1 MPDRIENYHQI
12 VRRLTGGETGKAG
25 KERVLSVGAACDRD
39 LLESVSQA
47 SGAAGIEAL
56 LYGDAQGIER
66 ILSEMSFNG
75 KATVTDVKDGVEA
88 TRAAVRAVREGRAD
102 VLMKGQVNTSDFM
115 RAVLDAE
122 IGLRTGRQLSHLA
135 SFEVAGMNRL
145 LFVTDGGISIAPGL
159 AEKKEI
165 LINALLALKA
175 LGYASPKV
183 AVLTANEQVNPKA
196 PSTVDA
202 AEIAAAWRAGEFA
215 QYSPDCIVEGPMALD
230 VALSKEAAE
239 HKGLKSEIAGE
250 TDLFLVSS
258 IEVGNVLGKSMANIA
273 RAKMAGVV
281 LGASAPIVLTSR
293 AESAESKLNSIVLAT
308 ACAA

>member
-1 MPDRIENYHQI
+1 MSNRIANYHQI
-12 VRRLTGGETGKAG
+12 ARRLTGGRK
-25 KERVLSVGAACDRD
+25 RVLSIGAACDRD
-39 LLESVSQA
+39 LLESVSLA
-47 SGAAGIEAL
+47 SETAGIEAL

-66 ILSEMSFNG
+66 ILSEISFKG
-75 KATVTDVKDGVEA
+75 KATVADVKDGIEA
-88 TRAAVRAVREGRAD
+88 TRDAVRAVREGKAD

-122 IGLRTGRQLSHLA
+122 IGLRTGRLLSHLA
-135 SFEVAGMNRL
+135 SFEVAGTDRL
-145 LFVTDGGISIAPGL
+145 LFVTDGGINIAPGL

-165 LINALLALKA
+165 LINALLALQA
-175 LGYASPKV
+175 LGYDAPRV
-183 AVLTANEQVNPKA
+183 AALTANEQVNPKA
-196 PSTVDA
+196 PATVDA
-202 AEIAAAWRAGEFA
+202 AEIAEAWKGGAFT
-215 QYSPDCIVEGPMALD
+215 QYSPGCVVEGPMALD
-230 VALSKEAAE
+230 VALSREAAE

-273 RAKMAGVV
+273 KAKMAGVV
-281 LGASAPIVLTSR
+281 LGASSPIVLTSR